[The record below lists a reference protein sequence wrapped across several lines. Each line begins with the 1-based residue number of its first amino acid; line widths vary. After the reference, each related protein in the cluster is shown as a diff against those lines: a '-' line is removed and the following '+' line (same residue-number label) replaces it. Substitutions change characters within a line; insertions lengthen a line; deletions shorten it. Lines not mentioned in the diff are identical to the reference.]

1 MNVPD
6 NCCIFV
12 FEMWKID
19 LTYREEF
26 NTTFERLYE
35 KQALL
40 QKSRPLPNIALQKIK
55 ESLTIEWTY
64 NSNSIEGNT
73 LSLRETQ
80 MVLQEGITIRGK
92 SLREHFEA
100 KNHEKAIDYL
110 YTIINDDYILRSID
124 ILSLHGLVLRS
135 IEDDFAGRIRNAG
148 VRISGANFIPPNA
161 NKVSDLLEELIAF
174 VNTNPLGLNDIE
186 LATVFHHKLVWIHP
200 FFDGNGRT
208 VRLAMNLLLMRK
220 GFPPAIILK
229 NDRSKYYEA
238 LNQAN
243 GGNYQKLTLLMCQA
257 LERTLNIYIG
267 SLPDNDYDF
276 QEISSIVSEPN
287 SYYGQ
292 EYVSLLAR
300 QGKIDAHKEGR
311 NWFTTKKAIEDYI
324 NNRQRKR

>member
-1 MNVPD
+1 
-6 NCCIFV
+6 
-12 FEMWKID
+12 MWNID

-26 NTTFERLYE
+26 YTTFERLYD
-35 KQALL
+35 KQGLL

-55 ESLTIEWTY
+55 ETLSIEWTY

-80 MVLQEGITIRGK
+80 MVLQEGITIKGK

-110 YTIINDDYILRSID
+110 YSIVNDDYVLRSID
-124 ILSLHGLVLRS
+124 VLSLHGLVLRS
-135 IEDDFAGRIRNAG
+135 IEDDYAGRIRNAG

-161 NKVSDLLEELIAF
+161 NKVSDLLDELIAF
-174 VNTNPLGLNDIE
+174 VNANPLGLNDIE

-229 NDRSKYYEA
+229 NDRAKYYEA

-257 LERTLNIYIG
+257 LERTLNIYIS

-276 QEISSIVSEPN
+276 REISSIVSEP
-287 SYYGQ
+287 SSTYSQ